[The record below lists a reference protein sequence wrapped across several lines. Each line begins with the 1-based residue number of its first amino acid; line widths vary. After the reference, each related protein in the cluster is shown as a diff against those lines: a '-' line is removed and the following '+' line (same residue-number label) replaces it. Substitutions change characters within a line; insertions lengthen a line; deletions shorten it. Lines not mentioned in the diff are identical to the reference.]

1 MTHEPSE
8 TIGYFG
14 IVMPDDNEF
23 SGMFLLK
30 NPADEKAIMMMMFN
44 VMPMPAPEGALSAI
58 MVEGAM
64 TGRPD
69 LITIAARAYA
79 AMFHTRHF
87 VVIGYREDKGTRTEI
102 RDLPSDSIDAARAA
116 LEAIPEVVA
125 IKLRIQK
132 GLKGNIPN

>member
-1 MTHEPSE
+1 VSKTKPE

-14 IVMPDDNEF
+14 IVMPDDDEF

-44 VMPMPAPEGALSAI
+44 VIPMPAPEGALSAI

-79 AMFHTRHF
+79 AMFHKRHF
-87 VVIGYREDKGTRTEI
+87 VVIGYREGEGTRTEI
-102 RDLPSDSIDAARAA
+102 RDLPSESLEEARAA
-116 LEAIPEVVA
+116 LNEVPEVVA
-125 IKLRIQK
+125 IKRRIQES
-132 GLKGNIPN
+132 LKGKKPN